1 MILLV
6 HMIFG
11 AAIGFAVKS
20 VPIAIILAI
29 LSHYFL
35 DTLPHIEY
43 DVGNIKA
50 GNWQRAVPNIL
61 KVTLDFCAGIL
72 LISLFSNPPAG
83 GQPIIYICAFLAI
96 LPDGFTILNYLF
108 PNKIS
113 DAHDK
118 FHEKLHF
125 LKHKKISSFWRI
137 SAQAFI
143 VIVSIIL
150 LRI

>member
-11 AAIGFAVKS
+11 AAIGSAVKS

-50 GNWQRAVPNIL
+50 GNWQRAVPDIL

-72 LISLFSNPPAG
+72 LIFVFSKN
-83 GQPIIYICAFLAI
+83 QPIIYICAFLAI

-125 LKHKKISSFWRI
+125 LKHKKISTFWRI